1 MFVYVLTENEANE
14 GGTVAGV
21 YSTEEKAREA
31 IARLGEREGIFFWEI
46 LRIEVDDP
54 SGQGVAVRL
63 D

>member
-21 YSTEEKAREA
+21 YSTEQKAREA
-31 IARLGEREGIFFWEI
+31 IARLGEREGIFFWEV
-46 LRIEVDDP
+46 LRVEVDSP
-54 SGQGVAVRL
+54 SGEGVAVRL

>member
-1 MFVYVLTENEANE
+1 MVVYVLTENEANE

-31 IARLGEREGIFFWEI
+31 ITRLGERDGIFFWEI
-46 LRIEVDDP
+46 LRVEVDDP
-54 SGQGVAVRL
+54 SGEAVALTL

>member
-1 MFVYVLTENEANE
+1 MFVYVLTDNEANE

-31 IARLGEREGIFFWEI
+31 IARLGEREGIFFWEV
-46 LRIEVDDP
+46 LRIEVDGP
-54 SGQGVAVRL
+54 PGEGVAVRL

>member
-21 YSTEEKAREA
+21 YSTEQKAREA
-31 IARLGEREGIFFWEI
+31 IAVSESPTASSSGTL
-46 LRIEVDDP
+46 LRIGVDDP
-54 SGQGVAVRL
+54 SGDAVAVPL

>member
-31 IARLGEREGIFFWEI
+31 IARLGEREGIFFWEV
-46 LRIEVDDP
+46 LRIEVDGP
-54 SGQGVAVRL
+54 SGEGVAVRL